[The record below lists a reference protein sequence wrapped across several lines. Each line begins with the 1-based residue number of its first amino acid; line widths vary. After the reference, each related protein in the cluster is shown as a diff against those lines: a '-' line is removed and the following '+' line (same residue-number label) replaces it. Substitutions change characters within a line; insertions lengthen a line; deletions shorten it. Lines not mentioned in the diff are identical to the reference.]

1 MCVPVLST
9 SLSNSSCWLPP
20 KALLP
25 VRRLV
30 CERGEMPLPRAGA
43 PVALRY
49 VSTGCSWEEGRRRPG
64 VCAVRGRGRG
74 ENGRACPR
82 VGVPC
87 PYPSPLVLICP
98 CLSLG
103 GRDTT
108 PTHRS
113 GGHGRAPVEAG
124 KGRRLW
130 RRCGNCAARSGRGR
144 RVLSP
149 LGAGWRGVP
158 IGTDGAAARGA
169 AEHNKKR
176 GTARHL
182 CQIAAQG
189 PRRRGRAHELP
200 QNMLQGARVLDC
212 PPSQLVT
219 GNGSLPCPPPVLS
232 MSWPC
237 PRNVLAMSCSGP
249 ADTPWADEAGRG
261 DNNAGGKGVHGRG
274 ARTRA
279 PEPQSAST
287 SATTGARAPSLH
299 VRKTHLLFYFKWSRV
314 LPLLSRCPIALVSTP
329 SSWLASFHFVL
340 ILLTTLPPRAHT
352 NALTIAYKTHPNRH
366 LLIHQC

>member
-1 MCVPVLST
+1 MCVERCLCLERARRSRSVMSARTVPGKRGAGGPGSVLCAGGEGGKRTRLSACRCPM
-9 SLSNSSCWLPP
+9 SLSFPSCPDLSLSFSGRAGHHTHTPQRG
-20 KALLP
+20 ATGA
-25 VRRLV
+25 RRLKRAKADGFGDAAGTARPALGGAGG
-30 CERGEMPLPRAGA
+30 CCLLSGRAG
-43 PVALRY
+43 
-49 VSTGCSWEEGRRRPG
+49 G
-64 VCAVRGRGRG
+64 
-74 ENGRACPR
+74 
-82 VGVPC
+82 
-87 PYPSPLVLICP
+87 
-98 CLSLG
+98 
-103 GRDTT
+103 
-108 PTHRS
+108 
-113 GGHGRAPVEAG
+113 
-124 KGRRLW
+124 
-130 RRCGNCAARSGRGR
+130 
-144 RVLSP
+144 
-149 LGAGWRGVP
+149 RGVP

-200 QNMLQGARVLDC
+200 QNTLQGAHFLDC

-249 ADTPWADEAGRG
+249 ADAPWAGEAGRG

-287 SATTGARAPSLH
+287 SATTGAREPHLSTFERHIYFSTLSGLGSCLSSRAAQLH
-299 VRKTHLLFYFKWSRV
+299 WYLHLLLGSPPFTSY
-314 LPLLSRCPIALVSTP
+314 
-329 SSWLASFHFVL
+329 SSCSPHFL
-340 ILLTTLPPRAHT
+340 HAHT